1 MKKLF
6 LFLMLLFVPALAH
19 AQNCSGYPYT
29 LTNGQ
34 TADANQ
40 VMSNFNSVL
49 GCANT
54 SLAHNGVNNDIT
66 ALNALSTAIT
76 VAQGGTGN
84 TSGQPSGAAG
94 GSLTGTYPN
103 PTLAPIATGLV
114 LGNVSGAAATPYSIT
129 GAQIEALITPTLLA
143 AGNTWTSAQAFQV
156 ATTVGG
162 YPSVTLTNGG
172 AATITYG
179 TAAPGTL
186 ALGAIYLQTN

>member
-1 MKKLF
+1 
-6 LFLMLLFVPALAH
+6 
-19 AQNCSGYPYT
+19 
-29 LTNGQ
+29 
-34 TADANQ
+34 
-40 VMSNFNSVL
+40 VL

-94 GSLTGTYPN
+94 GALVGTYPN
-103 PTLAPIATGLV
+103 PSLAFMPVQQGGGAGMMVDKLYFGWSGSQILAQVDSTPVGALALLIAPQTWG
-114 LGNVSGAAATPYSIT
+114 SPQYFPPAT
-129 GAQIEALITPTLLA
+129 A
-143 AGNTWTSAQAFQV
+143 
-156 ATTVGG
+156 VGG
-162 YPSVTLTNGG
+162 YPAVALTNGG

-186 ALGAIYLQTN
+186 AVGAIYLQTN